1 MFSFVIFPFVNIFN
15 MPVIDLSQSNSLVN
29 QYLSEIRDAKIQTD
43 RHRFR
48 KNMER
53 CGEILAYEISKILPY
68 EEKEVTTPLGIAKV
82 PVLKQQPV
90 IGAILRAGVVLH
102 QGMLHFFDHAD
113 NAFISAY
120 RKHNV
125 DGTFEIALE
134 YLSCPSITDRIF
146 ILADP
151 MLATGRSM
159 VTTLQQLF
167 EHGKPKHTHLACV
180 ITARPGIEWVMQ
192 HVPDVTIW
200 TCAIDNELNS
210 SAYIVP
216 GLGDAGDLSYGS
228 KMQR

>member
-1 MFSFVIFPFVNIFN
+1 

-29 QYLSEIRDAKIQTD
+29 QYLSEIRDVAIQTD

-48 KNMER
+48 KNIER
-53 CGEILAYEISKILPY
+53 CGEILAYEISKQLPY
-68 EEKEVTTPLGIAKV
+68 VMKDVQTPLAMTRAQ
-82 PVLKQQPV
+82 VLKEQPIV
-90 IGAILRAGVVLH
+90 GAILRAGVILH
-102 QGMLHFFDHAD
+102 QGLLNFFDYAD

-120 RKHNV
+120 RKHND

-134 YLSCPSITDRIF
+134 YVSCPPLNDRIF

-159 VTTLQQLF
+159 VTTLQQMF
-167 EHGKPKHTHLACV
+167 RHGKPKHTHLACV
-180 ITARPGIEWVMQ
+180 IAAKPGIDWVIQ
-192 HVPDVTIW
+192 NVPDVTIW
-200 TCAIDNELNS
+200 ACSIDNELNS
-210 SAYIVP
+210 NAYIVP